1 MRFAAIALLG
11 LGLALPAAAEGPFRP
26 IDSPAEAAG
35 LPPTTIRAT
44 AVRPFRFDTRLFAV
58 AMRTVASEAPSEVGT
73 PSTLLEL
80 PHPDGGLERFR
91 VIESPV
97 MAPELAAKFPEIRSY
112 RGQGVDDPS
121 ASVRFEVSPRGFSA
135 MVLSASGAWYVDPW
149 TRGVVDVVGSY
160 HRRDALRDA
169 GSRFECEVP
178 GTHEE
183 GAGPDASAT
192 TTDLGPTPFP
202 LASVGPTLRTYRLAL
217 ATTGEYSVA
226 VCGASPTKACVAA
239 ELVVAV
245 NRVTGIYEREVAVR
259 MVLIAGN
266 DAVIY
271 LDGATDPYTNSNG
284 SAMLGQN
291 QTTLDSVIGSANYD
305 LGHVFSTGGGG
316 VAYLGVVCES
326 GWKAGGVTGLPN
338 PVGDP
343 FYIDYVAHEMGH
355 QWGANHT
362 FNGSTGSCSG
372 GNRNPGTA
380 YEPGSGSTIMAYAGI
395 CSPQNLQPHSDPYF
409 HAVSLDEIVDYSR
422 DDWGNTCATVVP
434 HPNELPVVSAGTNYT
449 IPHSTPFALT
459 GSASDADGD
468 TLTYAWEEWDRGPAG
483 HPNSP
488 SGDAP
493 IFRSFPPTPSPTRT
507 FPKLADLLANTA
519 TIGEVLPF
527 SGRPP
532 VDMRLTVR
540 DNSAP
545 AGAFASAFMSLTIAS
560 SGPFR
565 VTDPNTA
572 LVWNG
577 PGPHAVTWDVAGTDA
592 APVSCAAV
600 DILLSTDGG
609 YSYPL
614 TLLAAAPNDGSASI
628 VVETPNTTKARVK
641 VACSTNVFFDISN
654 ADFTI
659 LDAGLF
665 QDYFET
671 GDLSRWS
678 HAH

>member
-1 MRFAAIALLG
+1 MRSAMRWLG
-11 LGLALPAAAEGPFRP
+11 LGLLVMTLGGTAALGAESVPLWYDVGER
-26 IDSPAEAAG
+26 EAAG
-35 LPPTTIRAT
+35 VLAARVVTPTRA
-44 AVRPFRFDTRLFAV
+44 RLVALDRDEL
-58 AMRTVASEAPSEVGT
+58 AMRLAAAPSETEAPRGLDT
-73 PSTLLEL
+73 ARIEIPL
-80 PHPDGGLERFR
+80 PDGRLLPMRI
-91 VIESPV
+91 VDSPV
-97 MAPELAAKFPEIRSY
+97 IAPELAARYPELHTFRLIGAEEPGY
-112 RGQGVDDPS
+112 TGRGS
-121 ASVRFEVSPRGFSA
+121 WTPRGFHA
-135 MVLSASGAWYVDPW
+135 MLRTPDGLVLVDPLAPGE
-149 TRGVVDVVGSY
+149 TYYHQAYYRADVERGPDPEWSCGVTGHAPAAPVAGVEA
-160 HRRDALRDA
+160 ALA
-169 GSRFECEVP
+169 
-178 GTHEE
+178 
-183 GAGPDASAT
+183 AGP
-192 TTDLGPTPFP
+192 P
-202 LASVGPTLRTYRLAL
+202 LRTYRLAL

-226 VCGASPTKACVAA
+226 VCGANPTKPCVLA
-239 ELVVAV
+239 EQVVAM
-245 NRVTGIYEREVAVR
+245 NRINFVYEQDVAIR
-259 MVLIAGN
+259 MILVANN
-266 DAVIY
+266 DAIIY
-271 LDGATDPYTNSNG
+271 LDGAKDPYTNNNG

-291 QTTLDSVIGSANYD
+291 QSTIDSVIGSANYD

-434 HPNELPVVSAGTNYT
+434 HPNELPVVSAGANYT

-532 VDMRLTVR
+532 GDMRLTVR